1 MKKIILSFMFCM
13 MGAIVLFAQES
24 YTKSYYG
31 VPAGII
37 KGANVTYHDG
47 MKVTITP
54 GYGECN
60 GHYWEITES
69 REIDLTAVI
78 HWFEETLIYIY
89 IDDSASSYPNPSIF
103 GSREYGPSWDASR
116 LGWYIGDDRCIGV
129 LYSYSG
135 LSGGIPKFTAHGNG
149 NLVRFIMD
157 EPIYV
162 LVNGGTPTGSWIRI
176 TSLSDDCPTNATA
189 VNVFA
194 YETDSGNVDLS
205 LTAYETAT
213 AGKVCHELSCAGY
226 NRGSVS
232 GWIQLGTS
240 KDISWR
246 GASDDDPQST
256 FVYLNGFEYER

>member
-1 MKKIILSFMFCM
+1 M
-13 MGAIVLFAQES
+13 
-24 YTKSYYG
+24 
-31 VPAGII
+31 
-37 KGANVTYHDG
+37 
-47 MKVTITP
+47 
-54 GYGECN
+54 
-60 GHYWEITES
+60 
-69 REIDLTAVI
+69 
-78 HWFEETLIYIY
+78 
-89 IDDSASSYPNPSIF
+89 
-103 GSREYGPSWDASR
+103 
-116 LGWYIGDDRCIGV
+116 
-129 LYSYSG
+129 
-135 LSGGIPKFTAHGNG
+135 
-149 NLVRFIMD
+149 
-157 EPIYV
+157 
-162 LVNGGTPTGSWIRI
+162 
-176 TSLSDDCPTNATA
+176 SDDCPTNATA

>member
-31 VPAGII
+31 IPTGTI
-37 KGANVTYHDG
+37 KGAYVTYYDELE
-47 MKVTITP
+47 VTITP

-69 REIDLTAVI
+69 RRIDLSMVI
-78 HWFEETLIYIY
+78 HMDPGLIYLY
-89 IDDSASSYPNPSIF
+89 IKDSLSSYPNPRID
-103 GSREYGPSWDASR
+103 GDYGAPTWDASR
-116 LGWYIGDDRCIGV
+116 LGWYKLDDRCIGV
-129 LYSYSG
+129 VQCDGYVAES
-135 LSGGIPKFTAHGNG
+135 IRKFTTRGNG
-149 NLVRFIMD
+149 NLVRYIRD

-162 LVNGGTPTGSWIRI
+162 PVNGGTPTGSWIRI
-176 TSLSDDCPTNATA
+176 TNMSDYCPVNATA
-189 VNVFA
+189 VSVFA

-232 GWIQLGTS
+232 GWIQLGAS

-256 FVYLNGFEYER
+256 FVYLNDFEYER